1 MQLQY
6 AKHADADH
14 PIAVVIADRWS
25 PRAFADR
32 AVADSHQAVA
42 LLLVQ
47 GFIFRARFG
56 SAAPFVQE
64 RE

>member
-1 MQLQY
+1 MQLQHV
-6 AKHADADH
+6 KHADADH
-14 PIAVVIADRWS
+14 PIAAEIADRWS

-47 GFIFRARFG
+47 GFVLRARFG
-56 SAAPFVQE
+56 GAAPFVQE